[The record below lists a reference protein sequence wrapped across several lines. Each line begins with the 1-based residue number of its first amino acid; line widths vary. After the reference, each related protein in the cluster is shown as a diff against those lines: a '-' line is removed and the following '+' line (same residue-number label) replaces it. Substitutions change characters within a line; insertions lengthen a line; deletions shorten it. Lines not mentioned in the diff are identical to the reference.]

1 MRIAKYTAQG
11 IFYGF
16 VMFFLIVEDVFAQGH
31 HAAVPSHATTQRIAG
46 VQTRI
51 MESRMNLK
59 PHQKQKVNELN
70 QHYLDKLT
78 DLVKAPA
85 LTKQEKLEELQR
97 IRESKKSDMKEILN
111 EDQYKEYLKLQQDL
125 KEQRRQRIKE
135 SEENGA
141 SEYQGEE

>member
-1 MRIAKYTAQG
+1 MSIAKYTAQG
-11 IFYGF
+11 IFCG
-16 VMFFLIVEDVFAQGH
+16 VVIFFLVVEGVFAQGRH
-31 HAAVPSHATTQRIAG
+31 MAVPGHATTQRIAG

-70 QHYLDKLT
+70 QRYLDKLT
-78 DLVKAPA
+78 DLVKTPV

-97 IRESKKSDMKEILN
+97 IRESKKSDMKEILD

-125 KEQRRQRIKE
+125 KEKRRQRIME
-135 SEENGA
+135 SEENAGN
-141 SEYQGEE
+141 EYQGEE